1 MESLLYHLIR
11 AWCAPSIL
19 TFLTSH
25 YSGAARGEKPSSPA
39 STTLGRQSAS
49 REQHPDGLR
58 QPPVGHSHPKAS
70 LSTLTLAMPS
80 PGCGVQGQ
88 EGELSG
94 TSGFLFCWKAARCRA
109 QCQGRGT
116 LGTSEL
122 RAQVSPVLKT
132 ISEQLAL
139 WSFRDRA
146 GPQHREEFEIQSRAG
161 KQTPLR

>member
-1 MESLLYHLIR
+1 MRPVHPHVPDKSLQRGSRGGEAFLPCQHHTSE
-11 AWCAPSIL
+11 AVSIE
-19 TFLTSH
+19 
-25 YSGAARGEKPSSPA
+25 GAAPRRAPPA
-39 STTLGRQSAS
+39 PR
-49 REQHPDGLR
+49 
-58 QPPVGHSHPKAS
+58 GHSHPKAS
-70 LSTLTLAMPS
+70 LSTPTLAMPS
-80 PGCGVQGQ
+80 PGRGVQGQ